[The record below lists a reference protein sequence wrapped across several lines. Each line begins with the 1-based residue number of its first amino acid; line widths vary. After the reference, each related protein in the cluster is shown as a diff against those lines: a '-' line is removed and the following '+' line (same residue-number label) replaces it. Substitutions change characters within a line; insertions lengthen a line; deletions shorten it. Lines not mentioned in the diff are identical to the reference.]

1 MKCLALMGAALLTA
15 LSLFAQTQTPTPNA
29 AAPSQNAAPANQ
41 PAAGALLSNSDALAL
56 LHRISQLMESTML
69 AAPGMARA
77 AAPLAENVRQ
87 ALANIEGSSP
97 QNAVQVYNMLANV
110 RAYLALSDALPKQYP
125 FADAARKQVAELRDA
140 VDRMDA
146 DFQALLDY
154 KDEQGRNPDR
164 DNLKRYAEDNARL
177 GPPSSKTPRVVF
189 LGDSITDG
197 WRLTE
202 YFSGRDFVNRGI
214 SGQITGEMLGRMM
227 ADVIDLKPAAVLVL
241 AGTNDIARG
250 VAVGTIKNNLTMI
263 AELAEAHQ
271 SRPIF
276 ASILPV
282 SDYHKNVNPRFA
294 MTLRRPPATIL
305 ALNNWLRQFCAQH
318 GYVYVDYFSAMA
330 DSAGYLQADLADDG
344 LHPNGKGYR
353 VMAPVALNAIDRALG
368 QQPKKKKGKFF

>member
-1 MKCLALMGAALLTA
+1 MKCVALMGAVLLTVPSIFPQTQGASPNPAAANQTAATALL
-15 LSLFAQTQTPTPNA
+15 PN
-29 AAPSQNAAPANQ
+29 N
-41 PAAGALLSNSDALAL
+41 DALAL
-56 LHRISQLMESTML
+56 LRRISQLMESTML

-77 AAPLAENVRQ
+77 AAPLGENVRQ
-87 ALANIEGSSP
+87 ALANIEASSP
-97 QNAVQVYNMLANV
+97 QNSGQVYNMLANV

-125 FADAARKQVAELRDA
+125 FADAARKQVAELREA
-140 VDRMDA
+140 MDRMDA

-189 LGDSITDG
+189 LGASITDG

-202 YFSGRDFVNRGI
+202 YFSGRDLVNRGI

-227 ADVIDLKPAAVLVL
+227 ADVIGLKPAAVLVL

-250 VAVGTIKNNLTMI
+250 VPVGTIKNNLTMI
-263 AELAEAHQ
+263 AELANANEIQ
-271 SRPIF
+271 PMF

-282 SDYHKNVNPRFA
+282 SDYHKNVNARFA
-294 MTLRRPPATIL
+294 MTLRRPPATIQ
-305 ALNNWLRQFCAQH
+305 ALNNWLRQFCSQH
-318 GYVYVDYFSAMA
+318 GYIYLDYFSAMV

-353 VMAPVALNAIDRALG
+353 VMAPVAINAIDRALG

>member
-1 MKCLALMGAALLTA
+1 MKCVALMGAILLA
-15 LSLFAQTQTPTPNA
+15 APSLFPQAQTSSPKA
-29 AAPSQNAAPANQ
+29 APPSQNAPPASQ
-41 PAAGALLSNSDALAL
+41 PAASALLSNNDALAL
-56 LHRISQLMESTML
+56 LRRISQLMESTML

-87 ALANIEGSSP
+87 ALANIEASSP
-97 QNAVQVYNMLANV
+97 QNAGQVYNLLANV
-110 RAYLALSDALPKQYP
+110 RAYLALSGALPKQYP

-154 KDEQGRNPDR
+154 KDEQSRNPDR

-177 GPPSSKTPRVVF
+177 GHPSSKTPRVVF

-197 WRLTE
+197 WQLTE

-214 SGQITGEMLGRMM
+214 SGQITGEMLGRMV

-250 VAVGTIKNNLTMI
+250 VPAGTIKNNLTMI
-263 AELAEAHQ
+263 AELAEANQ
-271 SRPIF
+271 IRPMF

-282 SDYHKNVNPRFA
+282 SDYHKNANARFA
-294 MTLRRPPATIL
+294 MTLRRPPAAIQ
-305 ALNNWLRQFCAQH
+305 ALNNWLRQFCSQH
-318 GYVYVDYFSAMA
+318 GYIYVDYFSAMV

-353 VMAPVALNAIDRALG
+353 VMAPVAVNAIDRSLD

>member
-189 LGDSITDG
+189 LGDSITNG

>member
-1 MKCLALMGAALLTA
+1 MKCVALMAALWLATPA
-15 LSLFAQTQTPTPNA
+15 LFPRTQTSTPNA
-29 AAPSQNAAPANQ
+29 ASPGRNAVLADQ
-41 PAAGALLSNSDALAL
+41 PAASALLANSDALAL
-56 LHRISQLMESTML
+56 LRRISQLMESTML
-69 AAPGMARA
+69 VAPGMARA

-87 ALANIEGSSP
+87 ALANIEASSP
-97 QNAVQVYNMLANV
+97 QNAGQVYNMLANV

-125 FADAARKQVAELRDA
+125 FADAARKQVAELREA
-140 VDRMDA
+140 MDRMDA
-146 DFQALLDY
+146 SLQALLEY
-154 KDEQGRNPDR
+154 KDEQARTPDR

-177 GPPSSKTPRVVF
+177 GPPSSKTSRVVF

-227 ADVIDLKPAAVLVL
+227 ADVVELKPAAVLVL

-250 VAVGTIKNNLTMI
+250 VPVSAIKNNLTMI
-263 AELAEAHQ
+263 ADVADANQ
-271 SRPIF
+271 IRPMF

-282 SDYHKNVNPRFA
+282 SDYHKNVNARFA
-294 MTLRRPPATIL
+294 MTLRRPPATIQ
-305 ALNNWLRQFCAQH
+305 ALNDWLRQFCAQH
-318 GYVYVDYFSAMA
+318 GYVYVDYFSSMV

-353 VMAPVALNAIDRALG
+353 VMAPIALNAIDRVA
-368 QQPKKKKGKFF
+368 QQPKKKKGRFF

>member
-1 MKCLALMGAALLTA
+1 MKCVALMGAVLLTA
-15 LSLFAQTQTPTPNA
+15 LSLFSQTQSSSPNA
-29 AAPSQNAAPANQ
+29 ATANQ
-41 PAAGALLSNSDALAL
+41 PAATALLPNNDALAL
-56 LHRISQLMESTML
+56 LRRISQLMESTML

-77 AAPLAENVRQ
+77 AAPLGENVRQ
-87 ALANIEGSSP
+87 ALANIEASSP
-97 QNAVQVYNMLANV
+97 QNSGQVYNMLANV

-125 FADAARKQVAELRDA
+125 FADAARKQVAELREA
-140 VDRMDA
+140 MDRMDA

-164 DNLKRYAEDNARL
+164 DNLRRYAEDNARL

-197 WRLTE
+197 WRLME

-227 ADVIDLKPAAVLVL
+227 ADVIGLKPAAVLVL

-250 VAVGTIKNNLTMI
+250 VPVGTIKNNLTMI
-263 AELAEAHQ
+263 AELANANEIQ
-271 SRPIF
+271 PMF

-282 SDYHKNVNPRFA
+282 SDYHKNVNARFA
-294 MTLRRPPATIL
+294 MTLRRPPATIQ
-305 ALNNWLRQFCAQH
+305 ALNNWLRQFCSQH
-318 GYVYVDYFSAMA
+318 GYIYLDYFSAMV

-344 LHPNGKGYR
+344 LHPNSRGVAEITKKIMPAVEQLIERARAKQAAGTKG
-353 VMAPVALNAIDRALG
+353 
-368 QQPKKKKGKFF
+368 

>member
-1 MKCLALMGAALLTA
+1 MKCVALIGAALL
-15 LSLFAQTQTPTPNA
+15 
-29 AAPSQNAAPANQ
+29 AAPALFPQNPAPGAASPNRNSASANQ
-41 PAAGALLSNSDALAL
+41 AASALLSNNDALAQL
-56 LHRISQLMESTML
+56 RRISQLMESTML

-87 ALANIEGSSP
+87 ALANIEASSP
-97 QNAVQVYNMLANV
+97 QNAGQVYNMLANV

-140 VDRMDA
+140 MDRMDA

-154 KDEQGRNPDR
+154 KDEQARNPDR

-177 GPPSSKTPRVVF
+177 AAPSPKTPRVVF

-227 ADVIDLKPAAVLVL
+227 ADVIALKPAAVLVL

-250 VAVGTIKNNLTMI
+250 VPVSTIKNNLTMI
-263 AELAEAHQ
+263 AELAEANQ
-271 SRPIF
+271 IRPMF

-294 MTLRRPPATIL
+294 MTLRRPPATIQS
-305 ALNNWLRQFCAQH
+305 LNNWLRQFCSQR
-318 GYVYVDYFSAMA
+318 GYVYVDYFSAMV
-330 DSAGYLQADLADDG
+330 DSSGYLQADLADDG

-353 VMAPVALNAIDRALG
+353 VMAPVAINAIDRALAG
-368 QQPKKKKGKFF
+368 QQPKKKKGRFF

>member
-1 MKCLALMGAALLTA
+1 MKCVALMGAVLLTA
-15 LSLFAQTQTPTPNA
+15 LSIFPQTQSASQNPA
-29 AAPSQNAAPANQ
+29 AANQTAAT
-41 PAAGALLSNSDALAL
+41 ALLPNNDALAL
-56 LHRISQLMESTML
+56 LRRISQLMESTML
-69 AAPGMARA
+69 AAPGMQRA

-87 ALANIEGSSP
+87 ALANIEASSP
-97 QNAVQVYNMLANV
+97 QNSGQVYNMLANV

-125 FADAARKQVAELRDA
+125 FADAARKQVAELREA
-140 VDRMDA
+140 MDRMDA

-164 DNLKRYAEDNARL
+164 DNLKRYADDNARL
-177 GPPSSKTPRVVF
+177 GAPSSKTPRVVF

-227 ADVIDLKPAAVLVL
+227 ADVIGLKPAAVLVL

-250 VAVGTIKNNLTMI
+250 VPAGTIKNNLTMI
-263 AELAEAHQ
+263 AELADANEIRAM
-271 SRPIF
+271 F

-282 SDYHKNVNPRFA
+282 SDYHKNVNARFA
-294 MTLRRPPATIL
+294 MTLRRPPATIQ
-305 ALNNWLRQFCAQH
+305 ALNNWLRQFCSQH
-318 GYVYVDYFSAMA
+318 GYVYVDYFSATV

-353 VMAPVALNAIDRALG
+353 VMAPVAINAIDRALG

>member
-87 ALANIEGSSP
+87 ALANIEASSP

>member
-1 MKCLALMGAALLTA
+1 MKCVALIAAVLLAAPS
-15 LSLFAQTQTPTPNA
+15 LSPQTQTSIPKA
-29 AAPSQNAAPANQ
+29 APPSQNAAPANQ
-41 PAAGALLSNSDALAL
+41 PAASALLSNSEALAL
-56 LHRISQLMESTML
+56 LRRIAQLMESTML
-69 AAPGMARA
+69 ASPGMARA
-77 AAPLAENVRQ
+77 AGPLAENVRQ
-87 ALANIEGSSP
+87 ALANLEGSSP
-97 QNAVQVYNMLANV
+97 QNAGQVYNLLANV
-110 RAYLALSDALPKQYP
+110 RAYLALSDALPKPYP
-125 FADAARKQVAELRDA
+125 FADAARKQVTELREA
-140 VDRMDA
+140 VNRMDA

-154 KDEQGRNPDR
+154 KDEQARNPDR
-164 DNLKRYAEDNARL
+164 DNLRRYAEDNARL

-197 WRLTE
+197 WRLME

-227 ADVIDLKPAAVLVL
+227 ADVIDVRPAGVLVL

-250 VAVGTIKNNLTMI
+250 VPVSTIKNNLTMI
-263 AELAEAHQ
+263 AGLADANQ
-271 SRPIF
+271 IRPMF

-282 SDYHKNVNPRFA
+282 SDYHKNVNARFA
-294 MTLRRPPATIL
+294 MTLRRPTATIQ

-318 GYVYVDYFSAMA
+318 GYVYVDYFSAMV

>member
-87 ALANIEGSSP
+87 ALANIEASSP

-214 SGQITGEMLGRMM
+214 SGQITGEMLGRTM
-227 ADVIDLKPAAVLVL
+227 ADVIDLKPAAVLLL

-263 AELAEAHQ
+263 AELADAHQ
-271 SRPIF
+271 IRPIF